1 MDACFYFEQVD
12 SLLEN
17 YNDDRACYDAVF
29 DEAGDPADVENAETE
44 EKAVS
49 LLQKGIAAL
58 KSLLNKIRAIIETVI
73 SWVKADGSEI
83 NEYKKFCAELKKN
96 PELKNK
102 KVTLRDY
109 RNVIAEYDKT
119 LSKFEADYKAMKDEE
134 VENRPSFVR
143 DVNEAVQRTKEK
155 AGRMAT
161 VAGSAFTVEA
171 ALEYAR
177 QNQRNAAKIQTIIN
191 WDFLILEQLEKEL
204 GKKEVKKFK
213 KKIRRLNSRCGIIR
227 AIAGGRMEQ
236 SKTIR
241 ATIADTFGNLKGVMK
256 HAMGNAEAKDLMK
269 TAAKEGLDIKHE
281 SKKDARQQAKVYHA
295 YAKASDRALDY
306 DTAVRTGKK
315 PHFWNRDKRNFEGDV
330 AAYQQAKQYHDDKIN
345 KALQKEADKAARK
358 KQRATDKEVGKMR
371 NQMKDIERSGK
382 KKVGAMKKQMGKV
395 ERSLYNES
403 SEDLLDMIDDLSSFT
418 ESE

>member
-1 MDACFYFEQVD
+1 MDACFYLEQVD

-17 YNDDRACYDAVF
+17 YNDDRASYDAVF
-29 DEAGDPADVENAETE
+29 DEAGDTSDVENAETE

-49 LLQKGIAAL
+49 LLQKAFAAL

-83 NEYKKFCAELKKN
+83 NEYKQFCAELKKN

-109 RNVIAEYDKT
+109 RTVIAEYDKT

-143 DVNEAVQRTKEK
+143 DVNEAVQKTKEK

-177 QNQRNAAKIQTIIN
+177 QNQKNAAKIQTIIN
-191 WDFLILEQLEKEL
+191 WDFLVLEQLEKEL
-204 GKKEVKKFK
+204 GKKEVRKFK
-213 KKIRRLNSRCGIIR
+213 KKIRKLSSRCGMIR
-227 AIAGGRMEQ
+227 ATAGGRMEQ

-256 HAMGNAEAKDLMK
+256 HAKGNAEAKDLMK
-269 TAAKEGLDIKHE
+269 TAGKEALSIKHE
-281 SKKDARQQAKVYHA
+281 SKKDARQQEKIYKA
-295 YAKASDRALDY
+295 YAKNSERALDY

-315 PHFWNRDKRNFEGDV
+315 PHFWNREKRRHEGDV
-330 AAYQQAKQYHDDKIN
+330 AAYLQAKQYHDDKVN

-358 KQRATDKEVGKMR
+358 KQRETDHEVNKMR
-371 NQMKDIERSGK
+371 GQMKDIERNGRK
-382 KKVGAMKKQMGKV
+382 QVNAMKKQMGKI
-395 ERSLYNES
+395 ERSRFEES
-403 SEDLLDMIDDLSSFT
+403 AEDMLDMIDDLSSFT